1 MAPPRGKNQTKKKK
15 TKKNKKK
22 QTEIS
27 KVETSTGCA
36 NGQ

>member
-1 MAPPRGKNQTKKKK
+1 MKGKKKK
-15 TKKNKKK
+15 QKKNKKK